1 MFSKDK
7 NQTKITKTFS
17 SVDNTRYKK
26 VLQKKQRLYA
36 KLLKTRTAKSAAEYK
51 TYRNMFETMKCKAKR
66 NYYLQKILKY
76 KNNAK
81 KHGYYGGNK
90 QNK

>member
-7 NQTKITKTFS
+7 NQIKTTKTFL

-26 VLQKKQRLYA
+26 VLQKKTRTLWKIYE
-36 KLLKTRTAKSAAEYK
+36 KFLKTRTAKSEEEYNTYK
-51 TYRNMFETMKCKAKR
+51 TMFETIKRKSKR
-66 NYYLQKILKY
+66 NYYSQKILEY

-81 KHGYYGGNK
+81 KHGILWRR
-90 QNK
+90 

>member
-1 MFSKDK
+1 
-7 NQTKITKTFS
+7 
-17 SVDNTRYKK
+17 
-26 VLQKKQRLYA
+26 
-36 KLLKTRTAKSAAEYK
+36 
-51 TYRNMFETMKCKAKR
+51 MFETMKCNTKR

-81 KHGYYGGNK
+81 KHGYYGGNR